1 MTGDWGLGT
10 GDWDLKEIV
19 EFVQKHDLWLI
30 EDNCNALGSLLTLYQ
45 GQKTG
50 TFRHIAT
57 VSSHKI

>member
-1 MTGDWGLGT
+1 MGT

-30 EDNCNALGSLLTLYQ
+30 EDNCNALGSLYQ